1 MVNILLV
8 DDHEITRKGLKTV
21 IQKEL
26 GPIYIDEAAGGDLA
40 LRKIKFI
47 DYQLV
52 MLDENIPG
60 TDSLT
65 LIRDILDAKPETNI
79 LMYSVNTELVI
90 TKKYLQPDVKGFL
103 NKCASVK
110 ESITAITA
118 ILQNRHIS
126 VLY

>member
-26 GPIYIDEAAGGDLA
+26 GHVYIDEAAEGSLA
-40 LRKIKFI
+40 LRKIKFL

-60 TDSLT
+60 TDSIM
-65 LIRDILDAKPETNI
+65 LITHILAAKPDTNI
-79 LMYSVNTELVI
+79 LMYSMNTELVSD
-90 TKKYLQPDVKGFL
+90 KKYLQPVVNVYL
-103 NKCASVK
+103 NKCASVR
-110 ESITAITA
+110 ESISAITS
-118 ILQNRHIS
+118 ILQDRHIS

>member
-1 MVNILLV
+1 MVNILLI

-26 GPIYIDEAAGGDLA
+26 GHVFIDEAGEGSLA
-40 LRKIKFI
+40 LRKIKFL

-60 TDSLT
+60 TDSMV
-65 LIRDILDAKPETNI
+65 LITDILAVKPETNI
-79 LMYSVNTELVI
+79 LMYSMDAELANA
-90 TKKYLQPDVKGFL
+90 KKYLQPGVNGYL
-103 NKCASVK
+103 NKCTSVR
-110 ESITAITA
+110 ESIAAITT
-118 ILQNRHIS
+118 ILQDRHIS